1 MEDTIQ
7 EKLIKN
13 CIEPI
18 SIKGTENILNQM
30 KKSVCKICNNEKN
43 GTGFFIK
50 IPYKSNLL
58 NVMITNNHIIDEKD
72 ILNKKQ
78 ISIYINNNKEY
89 AKIKLNNERKI
100 YTNEILDVT
109 IIEIKE
115 KEDSLYKIIEYLE
128 LDTEIMNYIKL
139 KKTDS
144 TFFNDL
150 YINKSIYILNY

>member
-109 IIEIKE
+109 IIEIN
-115 KEDSLYKIIEYLE
+115 EDIDNIKDFLI
-128 LDTEIMNYIKL
+128 LDNQ
-139 KKTDS
+139 
-144 TFFNDL
+144 
-150 YINKSIYILNY
+150 ILNKHNSDNDENNINYFKNIYEK